1 MTIGIDDSKFFLVD
15 HWPGEVTIGTNP
27 SDFTNVY
34 TAAQVAAGD
43 AFPIGTKRAIY
54 DDTNNG
60 WATLCFLTYEKGT
73 TTAVAVKGLCGIDT
87 AEMASA
93 GNWPVVTNDGG
104 ECELTGPIAIA
115 LATMADGESAFFWV
129 GGVCPVDTISGL
141 DGIFLSDASIT
152 AGVWMLLANDTV
164 AKFHLA
170 AATDIANFSA
180 FSMEADT
187 TA

>member
-15 HWPGEVTIGTNP
+15 HWPGEVTQGTNP
-27 SDFTNVY
+27 SDFVTPSS
-34 TAAQVAAGD
+34 TEIFAL
-43 AFPIGTKRAIY
+43 GTKRMIY

-60 WATLCFLTYEKGT
+60 WAVLVFLKYEKGT
-73 TTAVAVKGLCGIDT
+73 AAAATVKSLCGIDT
-87 AEMASA
+87 TLMATS
-93 GNWPVVTNDGG
+93 GNWNVVTNDGG
-104 ECELTGPIAIA
+104 ECQLTGPIAIA
-115 LATMADGESAFFWV
+115 LATLADGEFAWFWV

-141 DGIFLSDASIT
+141 DGIFASDSSIT
-152 AGVWMLLANDTV
+152 AGVWMLLADSASF